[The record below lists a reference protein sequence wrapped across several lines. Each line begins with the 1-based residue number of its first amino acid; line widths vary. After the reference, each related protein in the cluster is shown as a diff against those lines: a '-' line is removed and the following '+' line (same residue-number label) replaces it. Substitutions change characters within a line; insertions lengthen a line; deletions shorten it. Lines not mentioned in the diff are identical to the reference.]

1 MMILVRRIFSSLT
14 ARSNWRQVMLV
25 LTLML
30 TLTALP
36 TQVFADGP
44 TEGPVVDLPEAQ
56 RVFLTFMLAGSNI
69 SASADGTVTA
79 SNKLRLFDGAVNWLK
94 RYYEAPEKTV
104 TVNTREEML
113 DAFRTNLA
121 KLGGVARDIDY
132 YLSDAPITRIKV
144 VGANPEIQQEIEK
157 FLARQREVQAA
168 MSKRAVEA
176 LRGYTPLLQTV
187 SGGLMRIGDSFQ
199 IDRNLPPEQYLDTL
213 LRKVASGGGALPN
226 GAKIGVIGEFE
237 LGFEKAVQEINQI
250 GDKIVNA
257 GGAQM
262 QNKALMRILQVLLGD
277 YFKLLPDSNKRNII
291 SEFMGGVG
299 SRTDMERMALMFK
312 HTGPQFQKF
321 GQLLAREPGLN
332 ADFGHLLEKLES
344 SVEKVPFSIIEA
356 MIKAD
361 SNTYKF
367 ESIDPKPLGVGSMA
381 QVHKAK
387 MIHPQ
392 TGEVVEVVIRIVKP
406 DAARFL
412 QVDEV
417 ILRQIAPKLDA
428 DPTIIEA
435 RFPKIAP
442 LVERLTDMAAG
453 DMDIPGI
460 YERQVAARQLYT
472 RTVEVDEA
480 GIKGKVNIMVPDVF
494 APAPNSQMLV
504 QEVAKGGK
512 MDAIAAQYPEV
523 ARCGGACLLSAW
535 LQESMYGSGLNH
547 RDMHRGNY
555 LVRIDAFDPE
565 TKTFEMTFSIL
576 DLGMAGF
583 LTRNQRQ
590 AILVLGVGAF
600 IGDSASIAKTV
611 WNLSVQNKNTISQ
624 KDLEAKISG
633 TIAELRAKGFPLLG
647 VGDWVAKALEWG
659 IEIPTELV
667 GFHRG
672 YLTMIQSTQ
681 NLGVPPAE
689 IDAMME
695 NMGYKYKRE
704 IAKALVLG
712 KSRLSLMGLMRLA
725 IFGAK
730 IGVGRVRTAC
740 NLTYEKFFTT
750 TKPIVPPPV
759 APQLR

>member
-1 MMILVRRIFSSLT
+1 MILVRRPIAILSASTL
-14 ARSNWRQVMLV
+14 WRQALLV
-25 LTLML
+25 I
-30 TLTALP
+30 ALLFTFVSLP
-36 TQVFADGP
+36 AQLFADGP
-44 TEGPVVDLPEAQ
+44 AENPVVDLPEPQ

-69 SASADGTVTA
+69 SSSADGTVTA
-79 SNKLRLFDGAVNWLK
+79 SSKVRLFDAAVNWLK
-94 RYYEAPEKTV
+94 RYYQSPEKTV
-104 TVNTREEML
+104 TVSNREEML

-121 KLGGVARDIDY
+121 KLGSVVRDTDY
-132 YLSDAPITRIKV
+132 YMGDAPITRVKV
-144 VGANPEIQQEIEK
+144 VGANPEIQLEIDQ
-157 FLARQREVQAA
+157 FTARQREVQGAV
-168 MSKRAVEA
+168 SKRAVEGLKA
-176 LRGYTPLLQTV
+176 YAPLLQTV
-187 SGGLMRIGDSFQ
+187 SGGLTRIADSFQ

-213 LRKVASGGGALPN
+213 MRKIASVGWDLPN
-226 GAKIGVIGEFE
+226 GGKVGVIGEFE
-237 LGFEKAVQEINQI
+237 LGFEKAVQDINQI

-257 GGAQM
+257 GGVQM

-299 SRTDMERMALMFK
+299 ARTDMERMALMFK

-392 TGEVVEVVIRIVKP
+392 TGEVVDVVIRIVKP

-412 QVDEV
+412 QVDEI
-417 ILRQIAPKLDA
+417 ILRQIAPKLDS
-428 DPTIIEA
+428 DPIISGA

-442 LVERLTDMAAG
+442 LVERLTDMASG

-480 GIKGKVNIMVPDVF
+480 GIKGKVNITVPDVF
-494 APAPNSQMLV
+494 PPAPNSQMLV

-535 LQESMYGSGLNH
+535 LQESIYASGLNH

-555 LVRIDAFDPE
+555 LVRIDYFDPE
-565 TKTFEMTFSIL
+565 TKAFEITFSIL

-600 IGDSASIAKTV
+600 IGDSASISKTV
-611 WNLSVQNKNTISQ
+611 WNLSVQDKNTISQ
-624 KDLEAKISG
+624 RDLEAKVSA
-633 TIAELRAKGFPLLG
+633 TIAEQRAKALPLLG
-647 VGDWVAKALEWG
+647 VGDWIAKALEWG
-659 IEIPTELV
+659 IEIPTDLV

-672 YLTMIQSTQ
+672 YVTMIQSTQ
-681 NLGVPPAE
+681 NLGVPPAK

-712 KSRLSLMGLMRLA
+712 KNRLSLMGLMRLA

-759 APQLR
+759 SPQLR